1 MAASTQEPELMVAA
15 SSSPQLPHS
24 PADEEERRET
34 MKVLGISG
42 DKFAPDPMLD
52 SMCKTISKLM
62 DVPIAGSPLKPHYK
76 QCQQICGSLRSPI
89 PCH

>member
-1 MAASTQEPELMVAA
+1 MAASEQEPEALVVA

-24 PADEEERRET
+24 PTDEEERRET

-62 DVPIAGSPLKPHYK
+62 DVPIAGKPLNPKP
-76 QCQQICGSLRSPI
+76 QTPN
-89 PCH
+89 PNP